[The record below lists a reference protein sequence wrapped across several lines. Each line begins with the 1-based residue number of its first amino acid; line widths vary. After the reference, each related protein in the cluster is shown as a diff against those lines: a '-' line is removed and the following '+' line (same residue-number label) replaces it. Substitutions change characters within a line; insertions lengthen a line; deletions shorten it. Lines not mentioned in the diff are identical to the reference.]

1 MAAAASDLPTSIG
14 WIGLGLMGLP
24 MATNLLKKT
33 SEETK
38 IYVFDVVEQAV
49 QDFVKLNERRVEAC
63 KSSKEVSDK
72 SVRRPYVVFP
82 YPRNTMSARTTT
94 TRMFADS
101 SVLYVQDIILS
112 MVPEGSH
119 VRAVYLTPETGVLE
133 SNLGSK
139 VLIDCSTIDTGTSLA
154 VRDAC
159 AERHPN
165 ASFYDSPVSGGV
177 IGAEKATLTFMLGC
191 REDDPNIKLLM
202 QLLGLMGGNIFPCG
216 GASLGLTAKLCN
228 NYTSGLIAIATAE
241 AMNIGIASGMDPR
254 VLANIFH
261 TSTAQSSILDD
272 WNPVPGLCPD
282 APASK
287 GYKGGFRV
295 QLMKKDVGLAVDNAE
310 RLGVKL
316 ALGAEGL
323 KLYEEASQDERC
335 KDLDSRVVYRLLG
348 GREDWRKDFPEEVE
362 MKKYATRKA
371 LQIGKEQQQKES
383 R

>member
-1 MAAAASDLPTSIG
+1 
-14 WIGLGLMGLP
+14 
-24 MATNLLKKT
+24 
-33 SEETK
+33 
-38 IYVFDVVEQAV
+38 
-49 QDFVKLNERRVEAC
+49 
-63 KSSKEVSDK
+63 
-72 SVRRPYVVFP
+72 
-82 YPRNTMSARTTT
+82 
-94 TRMFADS
+94 
-101 SVLYVQDIILS
+101 

-119 VRAVYLTPETGVLE
+119 VRAVYLTSESGVLA

-139 VLIDCSTIDTGTSLA
+139 ILVDCSTIDTGTSLA

-159 AERHPN
+159 AEQHPD
-165 ASFYDSPVSGGV
+165 ARFYDAPVSGGV

-191 REDDPNIKLLM
+191 REGDDNVRLLTE
-202 QLLGLMGGNIFPCG
+202 LLSLMGGNIFPCG

-228 NYTSGLIAIATAE
+228 NYTSGLIAIVTSE
-241 AMNIGIASGMDPR
+241 AMNIGMAAGMDPR

-295 QLMKKDVGLAVDNAE
+295 QLMKKDFGLAVDTAK
-310 RLGVKL
+310 RLGVNL
-316 ALGAEGL
+316 ALGDNGL
-323 KLYEEASQDERC
+323 KIYEEASVDERC

-362 MKKYATRKA
+362 MKKSATRKA
-371 LQIGKEQQQKES
+371 LQIGREQLQKGDQ
-383 R
+383 